1 MSDHLKKNQKCSRY
15 GLFNILRTSHLINKV
30 LCFQVFYVFY
40 FLQAWADFFRDV
52 DPDIIT
58 GYNIQNF
65 DMPYLINR
73 AATLKV
79 STFPFL
85 GRVNVS
91 RTVVKDSVLQS
102 KQMGRREN
110 KSINM
115 EGRVQFD
122 LLLVSSVYFLDF
134 YESCLP
140 RS

>member
-1 MSDHLKKNQKCSRY
+1 MFFIFS
-15 GLFNILRTSHLINKV
+15 
-30 LCFQVFYVFY
+30 
-40 FLQAWADFFRDV
+40 QAWADFFRDV